1 MAVDLSW
8 FMHVLSTFT
17 VTTIVLVKG
26 FQGRGSRVTIRG
38 SYNNKLI
45 PYVFSYFL
53 ASIKAVLLASTVQT
67 QQLFHQS
74 PWRNDN

>member
-17 VTTIVLVKG
+17 VTTIVLVKS
-26 FQGRGSRVTIRG
+26 FQGRGLRVTIRG

-45 PYVFSYFL
+45 PYAFSYFL
-53 ASIKAVLLASTVQT
+53 TSIEAVLVVSTVQT

-74 PWRNDN
+74 HRRNDN